1 MKKMLIIKTDEGEKA
16 LSLLN
21 REQVSYQVV
30 YNDDLDKGLT
40 EEEIY
45 RRDMRL
51 ANQDKEQQKEINF
64 WDKIQGQD
72 NTKLNNNNDDE
83 WDWN

>member
-1 MKKMLIIKTDEGEKA
+1 MKQMLIIKTDEGEKT

-21 REQVSYQVV
+21 REQVNYQVV

-51 ANQDKEQQKEINF
+51 ANQDKERQKEIKL
-64 WDKIQGQD
+64 WDKIQDQD
-72 NTKLNNNNDDE
+72 NTKLNNDDE
-83 WDWN
+83 WEWN

>member
-64 WDKIQGQD
+64 WDKIQKQD
-72 NTKLNNNNDDE
+72 NAKLNNNDDE

>member
-1 MKKMLIIKTDEGEKA
+1 MLIIKTDEGEKT

-21 REQVSYQVV
+21 REQVNYQVV

-51 ANQDKEQQKEINF
+51 ANQDKERQKEI
-64 WDKIQGQD
+64 
-72 NTKLNNNNDDE
+72 KL
-83 WDWN
+83 

>member
-1 MKKMLIIKTDEGEKA
+1 MKKMLIIKTDEGDKT

-51 ANQDKEQQKEINF
+51 ANQDKERQKEIKL
-64 WDKIQGQD
+64 WDKIQNQD
-72 NTKLNNNNDDE
+72 NSKLNSSKDDE

>member
-1 MKKMLIIKTDEGEKA
+1 MKGILLIKTSESERIKSI
-16 LSLLN
+16 LE
-21 REQVSYQVV
+21 REHINYQVV
-30 YNDDLDKGLT
+30 YDDDLDKGLT

-51 ANQDKEQQKEINF
+51 ANQDPERQREIKF
-64 WDKIQGQD
+64 WDKIQNKD
-72 NTKLNNNNDDE
+72 NAKLNNSEDDE